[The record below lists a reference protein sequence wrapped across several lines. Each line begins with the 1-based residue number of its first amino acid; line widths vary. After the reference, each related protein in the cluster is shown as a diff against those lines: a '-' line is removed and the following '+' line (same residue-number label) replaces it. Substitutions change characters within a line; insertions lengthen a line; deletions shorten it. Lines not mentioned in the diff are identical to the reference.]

1 MKKLRLKIKNGRGE
15 ALAETLAAMLIA
27 ALALTMLAA
36 VISSTGKIL
45 QKSQG
50 KLEAYDRENDKL
62 AAQAEGAAEEETL
75 QVLLTVRSPADGQ
88 GDYGGEEVFLRG
100 DRRAEVLYYVND
112 TLGED
117 KKVIAYC
124 LRRTGG

>member
-1 MKKLRLKIKNGRGE
+1 MNWLRLKLKRSRGE
-15 ALAETLAAMLIA
+15 ALAETLAALLIA

-50 KLEAYDRENDKL
+50 KLEAYDQENDRL
-62 AAQAEGAAEEETL
+62 AAQAEEEAEEETL
-75 QVLLTVRSPADGQ
+75 RIILTVRSSAGQ
-88 GDYGGEEVFLRG
+88 GDYMGGEVFLTG
-100 DRRAEVLYYVND
+100 DRRAEALYYVND

-124 LRRTGG
+124 LRRTEG